1 MQEKE
6 WFAEWFD
13 TPYYHVLYKD
23 RNDDE
28 AAIFIE
34 NLISFLELPINS
46 SILDLA
52 CGKGRHSV
60 TLNKFGYNVTGVDL
74 SEQSI
79 KEAKRFSKEGLN
91 FAVQDMRE
99 PIPGVKFNAI
109 LNLFTSFGYFDD
121 LSDNQKV
128 IDAIHEMLLPEG
140 LLVID
145 FMNAE
150 RVVKKLVKQEVK
162 EVDGIEFH
170 IKRNYDGQHIFKTI
184 DFKDNGKNYSFTE
197 RVQALKE
204 SDFTAMLA
212 LRGFKIIRTF
222 GNFDLSSFDEK
233 TSDRL
238 IIIAKKS

>member
-1 MQEKE
+1 
-6 WFAEWFD
+6 
-13 TPYYHVLYKD
+13 
-23 RNDDE
+23 
-28 AAIFIE
+28 
-34 NLISFLELPINS
+34 
-46 SILDLA
+46 
-52 CGKGRHSV
+52 
-60 TLNKFGYNVTGVDL
+60 
-74 SEQSI
+74 
-79 KEAKRFSKEGLN
+79 
-91 FAVQDMRE
+91 MRE
-99 PIPGVKFNAI
+99 PMPGVKFNAV

-121 LSDNQKV
+121 LTDNQKV

-170 IKRNYDGQHIFKTI
+170 VKRNFDGQHIFKTI
-184 DFKDNGKNYSFTE
+184 DFKDNGKNFSFTE

>member
-1 MQEKE
+1 M
-6 WFAEWFD
+6 
-13 TPYYHVLYKD
+13 
-23 RNDDE
+23 
-28 AAIFIE
+28 
-34 NLISFLELPINS
+34 
-46 SILDLA
+46 
-52 CGKGRHSV
+52 
-60 TLNKFGYNVTGVDL
+60 
-74 SEQSI
+74 
-79 KEAKRFSKEGLN
+79 
-91 FAVQDMRE
+91 
-99 PIPGVKFNAI
+99 
-109 LNLFTSFGYFDD
+109 
-121 LSDNQKV
+121 
-128 IDAIHEMLLPEG
+128 
-140 LLVID
+140 
-145 FMNAE
+145 
-150 RVVKKLVKQEVK
+150 K